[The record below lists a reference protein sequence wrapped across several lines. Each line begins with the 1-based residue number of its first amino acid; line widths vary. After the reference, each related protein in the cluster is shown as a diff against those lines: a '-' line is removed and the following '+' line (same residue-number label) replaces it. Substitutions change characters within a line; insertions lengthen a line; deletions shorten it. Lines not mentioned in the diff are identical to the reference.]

1 MTWSRRGTFRWTELR
16 SLGFGRSRP
25 RRDADRKEALPIR
38 ELQTV
43 TAADLARIVIELELR
58 NLISRIAILADQGD
72 LNEYANQFTE
82 DCVWALPNAPRHGR
96 ADIRAGAQM
105 RRAKGLTG
113 PGSASRH
120 VITNVSVSIDGPDE
134 ARADS
139 YFMFFQNT
147 TTVPTIL
154 NMGSYRD
161 RFVRQGDTWRLARRE
176 ITFG

>member
-1 MTWSRRGTFRWTELR
+1 V
-16 SLGFGRSRP
+16 
-25 RRDADRKEALPIR
+25 
-38 ELQTV
+38 QTV
-43 TAADLARIVIELELR
+43 TAADLARVAIELELR

-72 LNEYANQFTE
+72 LDEYVNQFTE
-82 DCVWALPNAPRHGR
+82 DAVWSLPHAPRRGR
-96 ADIRAGAQM
+96 ADIRAGAQL
-105 RRAKGLTG
+105 RRAEGLTG

-120 VITNVSVSIDGPDE
+120 IITNVSVSVDGPDE

-147 TTVPTIL
+147 TGVPTLL

-161 RFVRQGDTWRLARRE
+161 RLVRQGGAWRLARRE

>member
-1 MTWSRRGTFRWTELR
+1 VNAE
-16 SLGFGRSRP
+16 
-25 RRDADRKEALPIR
+25 
-38 ELQTV
+38 
-43 TAADLARIVIELELR
+43 DLARVASELDVR

-72 LNEYANQFTE
+72 LDEYANQFTE
-82 DCVWALPNAPRHGR
+82 DSVWAFPNAPRHGR

-105 RRAKGLTG
+105 RRAEGLTG
-113 PGSASRH
+113 PGTASRH
-120 VITNVSVSIDGPDE
+120 VITNVSVTVDGPDD

-161 RFVRQGDTWRLARRE
+161 RFVRLGGAWRLARRE

>member
-1 MTWSRRGTFRWTELR
+1 MTGE
-16 SLGFGRSRP
+16 
-25 RRDADRKEALPIR
+25 
-38 ELQTV
+38 
-43 TAADLARIVIELELR
+43 DLARVASELEIR

-72 LNEYANQFTE
+72 LDEYANQFTE
-82 DCVWALPNAPRHGR
+82 DAVWALPDAPRHGR

-105 RRAKGLTG
+105 RRAEGLTG

-120 VITNVSVSIDGPDE
+120 VITNLSVGVDGPDN
-134 ARADS
+134 AKADS

-161 RFVRQGDTWRLARRE
+161 RLVHQGGAWRLARRE